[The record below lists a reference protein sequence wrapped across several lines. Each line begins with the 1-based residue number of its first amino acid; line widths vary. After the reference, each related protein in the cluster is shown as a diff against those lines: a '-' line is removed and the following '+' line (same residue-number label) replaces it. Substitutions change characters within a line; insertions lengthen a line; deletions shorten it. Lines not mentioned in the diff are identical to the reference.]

1 MRRHVAR
8 ASAGRSKRTIV
19 VLAAASVAA
28 AVLAAVAVPAVIGET
43 VVRDGQNI
51 HYRFSR
57 VTADGL
63 DTGWNIHPGLAVL
76 QVQEGSLQVTVQGN
90 CTPKTVAAGDT
101 YVEAPFVPVRLVAT
115 GRVVFNVALYVAYE
129 EPFTSRA
136 ASPCP

>member
-8 ASAGRSKRTIV
+8 ASAGRSKRTTV
-19 VLAAASVAA
+19 VVAAASVAA
-28 AVLAAVAVPAVIGET
+28 AALAAVAVPAVIGET

-57 VTADGL
+57 ITADGL

-90 CTPKTVAAGDT
+90 CTPKTIAAGDT
-101 YVEAPFVPVRLVAT
+101 YVEAPLVPVRLVAT

-129 EPFTSRA
+129 EP
-136 ASPCP
+136 